1 MLDLLYNNGDLKTD
15 EYGDL
20 VLCGDES
27 ADIIQT
33 ANNNILLRFGHN
45 KYHLELGNDIYT
57 QRIKANEGGLN
68 EVADECTRAVMNG
81 DSRVKEVLQMNVTMG
96 ENASCIVDYK
106 LQVDGYEGDEY
117 SIDGRVQVNPFNTEE
132 IIEDEEGGE

>member
-1 MLDLLYNNGDLKTD
+1 
-15 EYGDL
+15 
-20 VLCGDES
+20 
-27 ADIIQT
+27 
-33 ANNNILLRFGHN
+33 
-45 KYHLELGNDIYT
+45 
-57 QRIKANEGGLN
+57 
-68 EVADECTRAVMNG
+68 
-81 DSRVKEVLQMNVTMG
+81 MNVTMG

>member
-1 MLDLLYNNGDLKTD
+1 MLDLLYNNGDLKAD

-20 VLCGDES
+20 VLCSDES

-33 ANNNILLRFGHN
+33 ANNNILLRYGHN
-45 KYHLELGNDIYT
+45 IYHENLGNKIFT
-57 QRIKANEGGLN
+57 ERIKANEGGLN